1 MERSGVGIGR
11 RRSPNQNRR
20 TRRRVETMAMAVV
33 GNAVAHVS
41 EIAKGRRRTEMAR
54 WRRKKH
60 VGKKRVLGAHVV
72 ASAKKEGAGGEPTS
86 GKNTLDAA
94 QKKMAHASKQF
105 RKLGYFGFW
114 SQLVLSVVSAVIL
127 VFSVAFTTTSQ
138 TSAGPGLYLTLF
150 GILAGFFSMFWSF
163 GYTRISRR
171 LRKGAFQISEAPAR
185 AQVVRNLATGITIN
199 CAGLLSGILGLQ
211 STVGLLVA
219 KTLTSATVNP
229 FLGMGTNKMYNP
241 VMALDVFLVQA
252 CANSLSC
259 HIVGLL
265 LSLWLLRDV
274 AKPAAV

>member
-1 MERSGVGIGR
+1 
-11 RRSPNQNRR
+11 
-20 TRRRVETMAMAVV
+20 MAMAVV

-41 EIAKGRRRTEMAR
+41 EIAKGRRRTEVAR
-54 WRRKKH
+54 WRRKKQ
-60 VGKKRVLGAHVV
+60 VGKKQGVGAHVV
-72 ASAKKEGAGGEPTS
+72 ASAKKEGVGGEPAS

>member
-1 MERSGVGIGR
+1 MAFVATAVANTCGISGCR
-11 RRSPNQNRR
+11 NRR
-20 TRRRVETMAMAVV
+20 NVV
-33 GNAVAHVS
+33 G
-41 EIAKGRRRTEMAR
+41 R
-54 WRRKKH
+54 WRKSK
-60 VGKKRVLGAHVV
+60 VGKRDGRKALAV
-72 ASAKKEGAGGEPTS
+72 ASAKKEGTGGEPTS